1 LGYASHVFV
10 QFFIFIQ
17 ITLIKKNIEIQP
29 FHQEK
34 VIPAIMKKKKSPV
47 MRRTNLVIKKSS
59 LKSGRIIL
67 AIRRK
72 SVAIRKLTLL
82 SEDFNSTMVK

>member
-1 LGYASHVFV
+1 M
-10 QFFIFIQ
+10 
-17 ITLIKKNIEIQP
+17 EIQP

-59 LKSGRIIL
+59 LKCGRIVL
-67 AIRRK
+67 VIRRR
-72 SVAIRKLTLL
+72 SVAIRKLTLP
-82 SEDFNSTMVK
+82 SEDFNSNMVR